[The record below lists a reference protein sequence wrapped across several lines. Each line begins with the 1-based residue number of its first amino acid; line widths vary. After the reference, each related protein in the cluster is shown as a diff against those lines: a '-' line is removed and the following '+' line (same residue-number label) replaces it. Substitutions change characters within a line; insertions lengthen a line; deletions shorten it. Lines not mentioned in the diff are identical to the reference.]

1 MKRSSLARNL
11 MFVVGLIGALGLVRC
26 GGDED
31 VSVAQCEDWSR
42 QASIGRRAAQ
52 DAAGRDCSVDADCE
66 IVDYGLRCFADCGY
80 PSAVAT
86 SAVPALEAAIEAL
99 DEDCDRSRPRAVRR
113 RSFHRVTRPM
123 ARHRPRAAAASA
135 LWNTSG
141 RPGLWRRRA
150 ALDVVRKNPK
160 HDCSDGLQCL
170 AMVTK

>member
-99 DEDCDRSRPRAVRR
+99 DEDNCDR
-113 RSFHRVTRPM
+113 FE
-123 ARHRPRAAAASA
+123 AASCPA
-135 LWNTSG
+135 PIIPPCDAPDGAPSAACRSG
-141 RPGLWRRRA
+141 QCTLEY
-150 ALDVVRKNPK
+150 VR
-160 HDCSDGLQCL
+160 
-170 AMVTK
+170 